1 MSSIKTPAMVPSSPI
16 PRSVPTLAELE
27 EMVREPDRRVVIR
40 DVDFAFY
47 EQLVDSIPEWRHIH
61 VDFDG
66 KDLEVMS
73 PGLLHDGDKQLLGQL
88 VEAIAQVLRIPYKS
102 AGQTTWKRPEIA
114 RGLEADESYF
124 FQRDKLDL
132 VAVSKARRAKDIAA
146 YPNPDLAIEVDVSP
160 SKVDRAGI
168 YAAMQVPEVWRFDGD
183 ELVIDQL
190 GDDGRYHS
198 APTSR
203 FLPVTTEQVRRWVV
217 DEDSSD
223 ESEWARRLRA
233 WARAEVA
240 PRRED
245 QREEA

>member
-27 EMVREPDRRVVIR
+27 EMVREPDHRVVIR
-40 DVDFAFY
+40 DVDYAFY
-47 EQLVDSIPEWRHIH
+47 EQLVDSIPEWFHLH

-73 PGLLHDGDKQLLGQL
+73 PSHTHEGSKRLLGRV
-88 VEAIAQVLRIPYKS
+88 VELFAEECEIPLRS
-102 AGQTTWKRPEIA
+102 ASQTTWKRPEIA

-124 FQRDKLDL
+124 FERGKLDA
-132 VAVSKARRAKDIAA
+132 VAASKRRRVKGVAA
-146 YPNPDLAIEVDVSP
+146 LPNPDLAIEVDISP

-168 YAAMQVPEVWRFDGD
+168 YAAMQVPEVWRFDGV
-183 ELVIDQL
+183 EVAIEQL
-190 GDDGRYHS
+190 GADGRYH
-198 APTSR
+198 AALTSQ

-223 ESEWARRLRA
+223 ESAWARRMRV
-233 WARAEVA
+233 WARAEFLSRGKPA
-240 PRRED
+240 
-245 QREEA
+245 